1 MLKCSHVC
9 FPRTVLLNF
18 LGDYCPLQFVSR
30 VCMVVNGEGRV
41 SLGCVKLGTRKTPR
55 HCCPNGPGLICPH
68 CSHGQSYFFPRHYRH
83 MRKYFAVSELTRNPN
98 QYPYKGND
106 WQVSFSGNKWSWNL
120 GRFSPKIIAKKSYGP
135 IRINTNKK
143 QYTLNI

>member
-1 MLKCSHVC
+1 MFACL
-9 FPRTVLLNF
+9 FPKDGPTEFSWWILPPSVRFKGVHGSKWET
-18 LGDYCPLQFVSR
+18 
-30 VCMVVNGEGRV
+30 V

-55 HCCPNGPGLICPH
+55 HRCPNGPGLLWPP
-68 CSHGQSYFFPRHYRH
+68 CSHGQFYFFPRHYRH

-120 GRFSPKIIAKKSYGP
+120 GRFPPKIIAKKSYGP
-135 IRINTNKK
+135 IWINTNKK